1 MMVVE
6 DKEGMGWAT
15 GGVALSLSP
24 FISKHTSTRL
34 QRMDGYNWVLF

>member
-6 DKEGMGWAT
+6 DKEGMALAT
-15 GGVALSLSP
+15 GGVAWSLSP

-34 QRMDGYNWVLF
+34 QRMAGGRWVLF